1 MIKNT
6 KNLSKDIYFEDLI
19 ILESR
24 TEKAKEIAIKL
35 LNNLNFKFISEIN
48 DLPIEEILELT
59 KNNPST

>member
-1 MIKNT
+1 MINNT
-6 KNLSKDIYFEDLI
+6 TNLSKDIYFEDLI

-35 LNNLNFKFISEIN
+35 LNNLNFKFISEIT

-59 KNNPST
+59 KHNPST

>member
-1 MIKNT
+1 MINNT
-6 KNLSKDIYFEDLI
+6 TNLSKDIYFEDLI

-35 LNNLNFKFISEIN
+35 LNNLNFKFISDIT

-59 KNNPST
+59 KHNPST

>member
-1 MIKNT
+1 MINNT
-6 KNLSKDIYFEDLI
+6 KNLSKHIYFEDLI
-19 ILESR
+19 ILKSR

-35 LNNLNFKFISEIN
+35 LNNLNFKFISEIT